1 MDSQEKDVQPY
12 PNDSSDAGIMNYLEG
27 ELHELL
33 HSDVLMFD
41 FFQEAASDGLWY
53 WDLIDQENEWMS
65 PKFWKTLGIDP
76 ATKKHLSSEWQD
88 LIYKEDLEIAKRN
101 LTLHLSDPDFPYDQI
116 VRYHHQDGSTV
127 WIRCRGIAIY
137 NNNGEAI
144 RLLGSHT
151 DLTPVIEKQ
160 QALISSQNQVE
171 QLQRYVGELEHELNI
186 AKSHLGF
193 VEQRLN
199 DLKPEDD
206 FGYTTSS
213 TFVETMNTL
222 ARNASA
228 IGVQLV
234 ALRIDISSRNAVEQV
249 AEFSTKINHVIK
261 DLAPHLCLTRVNEHV
276 LAAIG
281 LNSTGDEVPLLI
293 ENINKKLHELKWLTV
308 KPRLDVT
315 YKVLEPDGIGCKNF
329 EQCCELIL

>member
-1 MDSQEKDVQPY
+1 MDSQEKDVLPY

-76 ATKKHLSSEWQD
+76 STKKHLSSEWQD

-101 LTLHLSDPDFPYDQI
+101 LSLHLSNPDFPYDQI
-116 VRYHHQDGSTV
+116 VRYYHQDGSTV

-151 DLTPVIEKQ
+151 DLTAIIEKQ
-160 QALISSQNQVE
+160 QALISSQNKVE

-193 VEQRLN
+193 VEQRLD

-222 ARNASA
+222 VRNASA

-281 LNSTGDEVPLLI
+281 LVSKEEAVPLLI

-315 YKVLEPDGIGCKNF
+315 YKLLEPDNIGCKNF
-329 EQCCELIL
+329 EQCCKLIL

>member
-1 MDSQEKDVQPY
+1 MDSQDKDVQPY

-101 LTLHLSDPDFPYDQI
+101 LTLHLSNPDFPYDQI

-199 DLKPEDD
+199 ELKPEDD
-206 FGYTTSS
+206 FGYTTSA

-315 YKVLEPDGIGCKNF
+315 YKVLGPDGIGCKNF